1 MKAGADQPVLRPTVD
16 LQPWTRWVR
25 LVSGLVLLAYVSS
38 HLVNHALGLW
48 SLEAL
53 ELGRGWFLAAWRNMA
68 ATVLLYGALAA
79 HYLLAL
85 WALYHHRRLTRIRP
99 PEALQLVLG
108 FATIPLLAD
117 HVLTTRLY
125 HAFFAVEDS
134 YTYVLLALWADGGR
148 QAALQSLALV
158 VAWLHGW
165 LGLHLWL
172 RLKPWYVRAY
182 PYLMSAALLV
192 PILSLLGFVQGGRAV
207 AEIRSDPR
215 RLVTTMMEI
224 GWPDRP
230 AVEFAT
236 RTEMQILL
244 AWLVILI
251 LVLLARGWRDWRGRH
266 HRAIELT
273 FPGGVRVEVPK
284 GASVLEASQLAD
296 LPHAAVCGGRG
307 RCSTCRVRVGASAG
321 PVPPPSAEE
330 LRVLKRIAAPPNV
343 RLACQ
348 LRPVANLE
356 VVPLLPP
363 SARPRDGFARPPL
376 LAGEEREIAVLF
388 ADLRGFTT
396 MAERRLPYD
405 VVFIMNQYFEA
416 LGKAI
421 VESGGQIDK
430 FTGDG
435 VMALFGVDKGPA
447 AGCRQALA
455 AATAIAEGLAR
466 LNETLRNDLREPLKV
481 GIGVHA
487 GPAIIGEMGFGA
499 ATAVTAVGDTVNA
512 ASRLEALTKTHHC
525 QLIVSDA
532 AARHADI
539 DLSALPSAEFTLRGR
554 RQPMQVRLIAD
565 VQRLAGC
572 AAPSGAR
579 G

>member
-1 MKAGADQPVLRPTVD
+1 MTAAEPQIIRPTAD
-16 LQPWTRWVR
+16 LQPWIRRIR
-25 LVSGLVLLAYVSS
+25 LVSGLVLLVYVLS
-38 HLVNHALGLW
+38 HLLNHAAGLW
-48 SLEAL
+48 SLEAM
-53 ELGRGWFLAAWRNMA
+53 EAGRGWFLAAWRNPA
-68 ATVLLYGALAA
+68 TTVLLYASLAV

-85 WALYHHRRLTRIRP
+85 WALYHHRRLTRMRP
-99 PEALQLVLG
+99 AEALQLVLG

-125 HAFFAVEDS
+125 HELFATEDS
-134 YTYVLLALWADGGR
+134 YTYVLLALWSDGGR

-172 RLKPWYVRAY
+172 RLKPWYARAY

-192 PILSLLGFVQGGRAV
+192 PILALLGFVQGGRAV
-207 AEIRSDPR
+207 APIRSDPR
-215 RLVTTMMEI
+215 RLVATMLEI
-224 GWPDRP
+224 GWPDRA
-230 AVEFAT
+230 AVEFAN
-236 RTEMQILL
+236 RTETQILL
-244 AWLVILI
+244 AWLVILA

-266 HRAIELT
+266 QRAIELT
-273 FPGGVRVEVPK
+273 FPGGVRVELPI
-284 GASVLEASQLAD
+284 GASVLEASQMAE

-321 PVPPPSAEE
+321 PVPPPGAEE
-330 LRVLKRIAAPPNV
+330 LRVLKRIAAAPNV

-348 LRPVANLE
+348 LRPTADLE

-363 SARPRDGFARPPL
+363 TARPKDGFARPPL

-388 ADLRGFTT
+388 ADLRGSTT
-396 MAERRLPYD
+396 LAERRLPYD

-416 LGKAI
+416 LGQAI
-421 VESGGQIDK
+421 VRSGGQIDK

-447 AGCRQALA
+447 VGCRQALA
-455 AATAIAEGLAR
+455 AAAAIAEGLAR
-466 LNETLRNDLREPLKV
+466 LNETLRHDLREPLKV
-481 GIGVHA
+481 GIGLHA

-512 ASRLEALTKTHHC
+512 ASRLEAMTKTHGC

-532 AARHADI
+532 AARHAGI
-539 DLSALPSAEFTLRGR
+539 DRSALPSAEFTLRGR
-554 RQPMQVRLIAD
+554 QQPMQVWLVDD
-565 VQRLAGC
+565 VRRLA
-572 AAPSGAR
+572 AR
-579 G
+579 TPGSIPGR

>member
-1 MKAGADQPVLRPTVD
+1 MTTAAPSTPTRAAADLRP
-16 LQPWTRWVR
+16 WIRWVR
-25 LVSGLVLLAYVSS
+25 LVTGLVLLTYVLS

-48 SLEAL
+48 SLDAL
-53 ELGRGWFLAAWRNMA
+53 EMGRGWFLAAWRNPA
-68 ATVLLYGALAA
+68 ATVLLYGSLAI

-99 PEALQLVLG
+99 AEALQLVLG

-125 HAFFAVEDS
+125 HQLFATEDS
-134 YTYVLLALWADGGR
+134 YTYVLLALWADGG
-148 QAALQSLALV
+148 QTAALQSLALV

-172 RLKPWYVRAY
+172 RLKPWYLRAY

-207 AEIRSDPR
+207 AAIRSDPR

-224 GWPDRP
+224 GWPDRA
-230 AVEFAT
+230 AVDFAA
-236 RTEMQILL
+236 RAEMQILI
-244 AWLVILI
+244 AWLAILI
-251 LVLLARGWRDWRGRH
+251 LILLARGWRDWRGRH

-284 GASVLEASQLAD
+284 GASILEASQSAD

-307 RCSTCRVRVGASAG
+307 RCSTCRVRIGASAG
-321 PVPPPSAEE
+321 PVPAPSAEE

-348 LRPVANLE
+348 LRPTANLE

-363 SARPRDGFARPPL
+363 SARPKDGFARPPL

-416 LGKAI
+416 LGRAI

-466 LNETLRNDLREPLKV
+466 LNQTLRSDLREPLKV

-512 ASRLEALTKTHHC
+512 ASRLEALTKTHAC

-554 RQPMQVRLIAD
+554 RQPMQVRLID
-565 VQRLAGC
+565 TVDRLASCSKASDAG
-572 AAPSGAR
+572 R
-579 G
+579 

>member
-1 MKAGADQPVLRPTVD
+1 MTSAASEVIRPTVD
-16 LQPWTRWVR
+16 LHPWIRWVR
-25 LVSGLVLLAYVSS
+25 LVTGLVLLAYVLS

-53 ELGRGWFLAAWRNMA
+53 EAGRAWFLAAWRNMA
-68 ATVLLYGALAA
+68 ATVLLYGSLAV

-99 PEALQLVLG
+99 PEVLQLVLG

-125 HAFFAVEDS
+125 HELFATDDN
-134 YTYVLLALWADGGR
+134 YTYVLLALWSDGGR
-148 QAALQSLALV
+148 QAALQSVALV

-172 RLKPWYVRAY
+172 RLKPWYARAF
-182 PYLMSAALLV
+182 PYLMSVALLV

-207 AEIRSDPR
+207 AVIRSDPR
-215 RLVTTMMEI
+215 RLVATMTEI
-224 GWPDRP
+224 GWPDRA
-230 AVEFAT
+230 AVEFAAT
-236 RTEMQILL
+236 AEMRILT

-273 FPGGVRVEVPK
+273 FPGGIRVEVPK

-321 PVPPPSAEE
+321 AVPPPSAEE

-348 LRPVANLE
+348 LRPNANLE

-363 SARPRDGFARPPL
+363 SARPKDGFARPPL

-416 LGKAI
+416 LGRAI
-421 VESGGQIDK
+421 VQSGGQIDK

-455 AATAIAEGLAR
+455 AATAIAEGLTR

-487 GPAIIGEMGFGA
+487 GPAIIGEMGFGS

-512 ASRLEALTKTHHC
+512 ASRLEALTKTYEC

-539 DLSALPSAEFTLRGR
+539 DLSELPSAEFTLRGR
-554 RQPMQVRLIAD
+554 RQPMQVRLISD
-565 VQRLAGC
+565 VRRLAACSGFS
-572 AAPSGAR
+572 AAVR
-579 G
+579 

>member
-1 MKAGADQPVLRPTVD
+1 MTTGAISTPIRAAADLRP
-16 LQPWTRWVR
+16 WIRWVR
-25 LVSGLVLLAYVSS
+25 LVTGLVLLAYVLS

-53 ELGRGWFLAAWRNMA
+53 EIGRGWFLAVWRNPA
-68 ATVLLYGALAA
+68 ATVLLYGSLAV

-85 WALYHHRRLTRIRP
+85 WALYHHRRLTRMRP
-99 PEALQLVLG
+99 AEALQLVLG

-125 HAFFAVEDS
+125 HQFFATEDS
-134 YTYVLLALWADGGR
+134 YTYVLLALWSDDGR
-148 QAALQSLALV
+148 TAALQSLALV

-172 RLKPWYVRAY
+172 RLKPWYGRAY

-192 PILSLLGFVQGGRAV
+192 PTLSLLGFVQGGRAV
-207 AEIRSDPR
+207 AAIRSDPR

-224 GWPDRP
+224 GWPDRA
-230 AVEFAT
+230 AVDFAI
-236 RTEMQILL
+236 RTEMQILV
-244 AWLVILI
+244 AWLAVLI

-284 GASVLEASQLAD
+284 GASVLEASQSAE

-307 RCSTCRVRVGASAG
+307 RCSTCRVRIGASAG
-321 PVPPPSAEE
+321 PVPAPSAEE

-348 LRPVANLE
+348 LRPTANLE

-363 SARPRDGFARPPL
+363 SARPKDGFARPPL

-416 LGKAI
+416 LGRAI
-421 VESGGQIDK
+421 VQSGGQIDK

-455 AATAIAEGLAR
+455 AATAIAEGLER

-512 ASRLEALTKTHHC
+512 ASRLEALTKTHAC

-554 RQPMQVRLIAD
+554 RQPMQVRLID
-565 VQRLAGC
+565 RIDRLAAC
-572 AAPSGAR
+572 SRASGAGR
-579 G
+579 